1 MEMDAAVKEA
11 EPRGN
16 GQWVWVWLPDRR
28 CYVGPKAAAA
38 YHERHPP
45 ESLQPPCDSPP
56 CDSPPCERRNTRHG
70 NAFADGTTRSLSH
83 ANLQETMSSGSQ
95 EMFSPSVRMA
105 TPETPSAGA
114 FKRKRADDGRQ
125 WAIRSERDG
134 RQERQL
140 EWESKRGSEMCECGL
155 TLDDCICK

>member
-38 YHERHPP
+38 YHEKHPP

-114 FKRKRADDGRQ
+114 FKRTRADDGRQ

-140 EWESKRGSEMCECGL
+140 EWEARDGSEMCECGL

>member
-1 MEMDAAVKEA
+1 MEETAAVKEA

-70 NAFADGTTRSLSH
+70 NAFADGTTRSLSQ

-140 EWESKRGSEMCECGL
+140 EWEARDGSEMCECGL

>member
-140 EWESKRGSEMCECGL
+140 EWEAREGSEMY
-155 TLDDCICK
+155 T